1 MKKKLFIVIAAL
13 ALVAV
18 LCGTLAACNDTV
30 TDDMFRGGLLI
41 AIDTDGNIGAVNSKG
56 ETVIPFSYSM
66 ILPFCG
72 EYSYAS
78 YDRGDSYGL
87 FLIDKEGNRA
97 EGPEAMLDAN
107 GDEPSYTEG
116 YMALRDK
123 KTELWGIMD
132 MNAAKWSVSPVY
144 DKAAIYGNIA
154 VTEMGGVT
162 AVVKCDGTAV
172 ASGDDA
178 VAGEDYI
185 LLFDSEAEQMKSSVK
200 VISAVDGSISAEV
213 ADIDIVGAYGGSEA
227 PGYTVRSVDGGGVET
242 TATRFAGSDY
252 TVTSTGDTGE
262 WVEQVWNN
270 LVLTAGE
277 NAEGETVY
285 TIRDI
290 HGKSVLEGVTG
301 AAYVVLTIS
310 RADGI
315 DEKIV
320 YAETLDGNGETVAHY
335 IDAVTATEIV
345 LPADTAF
352 GDIELFRDSETEALY
367 GFVQGRV
374 YSLVTDDGSGAH
386 SSSTEVLVENADILE
401 VQGISAGRYLIYG
414 DVRGSHMA
422 DLQTSEDIASAG
434 LKGAVLYHPGYAVV
448 INASGQTQG
457 NLSTRLTMYKFGESG
472 LESMFEIDDIAGFY
486 LL

>member
-97 EGPEAMLDAN
+97 EGPEAMLDVS

-185 LLFDSEAEQMKSSVK
+185 LLFDSEEEQMKSSVK
-200 VISAVDGSISAEV
+200 VISVADGSISAEV
-213 ADIDIVGAYGGSEA
+213 ADIDIVGA
-227 PGYTVRSVDGGGVET
+227 
-242 TATRFAGSDY
+242 
-252 TVTSTGDTGE
+252 
-262 WVEQVWNN
+262 
-270 LVLTAGE
+270 
-277 NAEGETVY
+277 
-285 TIRDI
+285 
-290 HGKSVLEGVTG
+290 
-301 AAYVVLTIS
+301 
-310 RADGI
+310 
-315 DEKIV
+315 
-320 YAETLDGNGETVAHY
+320 
-335 IDAVTATEIV
+335 
-345 LPADTAF
+345 
-352 GDIELFRDSETEALY
+352 
-367 GFVQGRV
+367 
-374 YSLVTDDGSGAH
+374 
-386 SSSTEVLVENADILE
+386 
-401 VQGISAGRYLIYG
+401 
-414 DVRGSHMA
+414 
-422 DLQTSEDIASAG
+422 
-434 LKGAVLYHPGYAVV
+434 
-448 INASGQTQG
+448 
-457 NLSTRLTMYKFGESG
+457 
-472 LESMFEIDDIAGFY
+472 
-486 LL
+486 